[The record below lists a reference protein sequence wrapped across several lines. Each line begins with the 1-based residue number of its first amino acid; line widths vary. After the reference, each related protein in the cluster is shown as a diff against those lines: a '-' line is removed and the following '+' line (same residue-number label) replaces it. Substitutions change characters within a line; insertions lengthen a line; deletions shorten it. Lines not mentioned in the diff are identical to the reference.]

1 MVKPI
6 PRVVSA
12 ILGGGSP
19 AGLPSIFPSL
29 SAAFSHL
36 PVHMSVPLLLVALIC
51 VYPVS
56 LSPVGQSAILLLVLS
71 VISLASPDSACLP
84 AARPPCTSPRA
95 GCLPFILGC
104 NFPRGC
110 LCPCLPISHTHSLVI
125 AVWLTARVAIS
136 RSCVPTC
143 SLLSLTCTVQ

>member
-19 AGLPSIFPSL
+19 AGLPSNFLSL
-29 SAAFSHL
+29 SAASSHL

-84 AARPPCTSPRA
+84 AARPRVR
-95 GCLPFILGC
+95 LPVLVA
-104 NFPRGC
+104 
-110 LCPCLPISHTHSLVI
+110 SHLFWAVTSLV
-125 AVWLTARVAIS
+125 AVYARAS
-136 RSCVPTC
+136 RYLIPI
-143 SLLSLTCTVQ
+143 L